1 MPINTTFTSGQ
12 ILTAG
17 AVNNFPFGMVSAAKV
32 ITANQT
38 PITTVVDVTGTSTTW
53 SAISGHIY
61 LASWSG
67 LVNSD
72 ANATAMALLLTNS
85 ANTLYA
91 LDILYIATSGVDQ
104 TMSGSAILSG
114 LSGSVTYKLRAQR
127 QSGTGNLSIIAGA
140 TYPFNFTITDIG
152 ST

>member
-1 MPINTTFTSGQ
+1 MPINTTFSSGQ
-12 ILTAG
+12 ILNAS

-32 ITANQT
+32 ITATQT
-38 PITTVVDVTGTSTTW
+38 PITTVVDVTGTSTTFT
-53 SAISGHIY
+53 AISGHIY

-85 ANTLYA
+85 ANTIYGI
-91 LDILYIATSGVDQ
+91 DISYIATSGVDQ

-127 QSGTGNLSIIAGA
+127 QSGTGNLSIVAGA
-140 TYPFNFTITDIG
+140 TFPFNFTICDIG
-152 ST
+152 SV